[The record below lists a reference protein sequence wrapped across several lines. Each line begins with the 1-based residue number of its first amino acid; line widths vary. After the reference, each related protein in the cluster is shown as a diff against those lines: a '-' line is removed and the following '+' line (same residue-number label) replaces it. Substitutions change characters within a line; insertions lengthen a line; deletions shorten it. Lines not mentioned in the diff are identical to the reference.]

1 MHSALQIANEII
13 RRGAAETP
21 PRYFTPMQL
30 LKLVYLCHGWM
41 LGLYGRPLIKEDVQ
55 AWKYGPVIP
64 ELYQSLKV
72 YRDGQVPRP
81 LSAAECPLDV
91 YESTMVDQVI
101 KMYGNQSGIALSQIT
116 HAPNTPW
123 SLTFQGDTLGQVIS
137 NDLIMDHYQR
147 IYRERTQHAA
157 AAAG

>member
-1 MHSALQIANEII
+1 M
-13 RRGAAETP
+13 
-21 PRYFTPMQL
+21 
-30 LKLVYLCHGWM
+30 
-41 LGLYGRPLIKEDVQ
+41 Q

-72 YRDGQVPRP
+72 YRDGQVPHP
-81 LSAAECPLDV
+81 LSTSACALDV

-101 KMYGNQSGIALSQIT
+101 QMYGNQSGIALSQIT

-123 SLTFQGDTLGQVIS
+123 SLTFQDDTLGQVIS

-157 AAAG
+157 AAG